1 MLLAVFF
8 FFLFSPYMIAIVI
21 IRIITT
27 GMAMRTARVAEGEPN
42 IISQLSD
49 VVTSDVVGVVP
60 AKNTSL
66 IMNETG

>member
-42 IISQLSD
+42 IISQLSE

-60 AKNTSL
+60 ATNHEP
-66 IMNETG
+66 NHE